1 MKIAVLIIESS
12 VARLVRK
19 CCRSRSIELAGNDQL
34 AHLFFECHSF
44 SSKNDTSVY
53 CGRQQADTEAR
64 TGKRVAVLD
73 ARLERA

>member
-1 MKIAVLIIESS
+1 M
-12 VARLVRK
+12 
-19 CCRSRSIELAGNDQL
+19 AGNDQL